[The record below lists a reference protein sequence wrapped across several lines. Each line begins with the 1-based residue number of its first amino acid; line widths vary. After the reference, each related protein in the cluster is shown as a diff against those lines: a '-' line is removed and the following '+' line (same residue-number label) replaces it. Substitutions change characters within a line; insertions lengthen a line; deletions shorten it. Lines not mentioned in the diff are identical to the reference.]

1 MEKQLKSLKI
11 WSILCGI
18 FYIVTGAL
26 FAIAGLALAFVGAL
40 PGVMILFIGVL
51 YVLMRW
57 RAKQFQKDR
66 SEQKIADILFSIKA
80 TIIMQFV
87 TMGLFFGVVIYTLFY
102 VKQKLQEAVEALGV
116 SEDLFDLIVD
126 IAKQFL

>member
-1 MEKQLKSLKI
+1 M
-11 WSILCGI
+11 CGI
-18 FYIVTGAL
+18 FYIVTGLL

-51 YVLMRW
+51 YVLMGW
-57 RAKQFQKDR
+57 RAKQFEKDK

-87 TMGLFFGVVIYTLFY
+87 TMGLFFGVVIYTIYY
-102 VKQKLQEAVEALGV
+102 VKQKLQQAVEALGV
-116 SEDLFDLIVD
+116 SEDLFDLIMDV
-126 IAKQFL
+126 AKQFL